1 MPRTIRVVA
10 DNSNPLTFSTK
21 SSTPGS
27 SPPPR
32 ALLRADTRIATGV
45 DFTRE
50 FGNVVLGRNKYYT
63 PTSSTHPL
71 FDPFIVDPINPQT
84 AVISVLQITTSP
96 RHGGSARGYL
106 YIRKL
111 TIHVRKLLEQL
122 SKLGLPKKKGSK
134 QKAPPPCYS
143 QSRILSGLPRQG

>member
-1 MPRTIRVVA
+1 
-10 DNSNPLTFSTK
+10 
-21 SSTPGS
+21 
-27 SPPPR
+27 
-32 ALLRADTRIATGV
+32 
-45 DFTRE
+45 
-50 FGNVVLGRNKYYT
+50 VVLGRNKYYT

-134 QKAPPPCYS
+134 QKAPPSVLQSKSYTFRSASTRVMNHSMGGRCPPAGKRTS
-143 QSRILSGLPRQG
+143 Q